1 MTVSD
6 ILLTAF
12 VILLFLGA
20 FITFGLIAWSIFEET
35 KVGEAI
41 TEWLIS
47 KFKGDDEK

>member
-1 MTVSD
+1 MIVSD

-12 VILLFLGA
+12 IIMLFLGA

-41 TEWLIS
+41 CEWLVS
-47 KFKGDDEK
+47 KFKGEE